1 MMMDTVSIRIKYFG
15 AFRKLGRD
23 ITLDMPV
30 GASVSQIKTALSE
43 NIKGKESL
51 LVFDSV
57 LGNDDAI
64 LPDSY
69 QCNTNCELAILP
81 PVCGG

>member
-1 MMMDTVSIRIKYFG
+1 MDTVSIRIKYFG
-15 AFRKLGRD
+15 AFRKFGSD
-23 ITLDMPV
+23 IMLEMPV
-30 GASVSQIKTALSE
+30 GASIAQIKTALSK
-43 NIKGKESL
+43 NMKGRESL

-57 LGNDDAI
+57 LGNDDMI
-64 LPDSY
+64 LSDSY